1 MINLNLELGEMDFDQ
16 RSSYVK
22 PKIPN
27 VHMGWIII
35 IIILGWCQLAF
46 KQMICNEYLTCNA
59 ICNSKITL

>member
-27 VHMGWIII
+27 VHMGWNNYYYY
-35 IIILGWCQLAF
+35 LGLVPISLQANDL
-46 KQMICNEYLTCNA
+46 Q
-59 ICNSKITL
+59 